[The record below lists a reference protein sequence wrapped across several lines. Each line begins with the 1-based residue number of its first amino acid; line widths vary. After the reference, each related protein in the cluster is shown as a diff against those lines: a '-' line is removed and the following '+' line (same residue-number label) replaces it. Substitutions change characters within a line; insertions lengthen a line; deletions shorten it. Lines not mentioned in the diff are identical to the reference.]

1 MTTFIALLRAVNVGG
16 TGMLPM
22 KILAAMCSDLGFAH
36 VRTYIQS
43 GNVVFQS
50 KLPRK
55 QTQAALEQALAAH
68 MGKKVDVMLRD
79 LDELKAVLKGNPFPE
94 GEPAKIIVAFSSAP
108 VDKKL
113 FKGIVGP
120 GGEQVVAGGQEIYI
134 YYPDGMGRSKLKL
147 PRTDSASTARN
158 INTVGKLAA
167 IAEEIAAAQKAPRNS

>member
-1 MTTFIALLRAVNVGG
+1 MTTFIGLLRAVNVGG

-22 KILAAMCSDLGFAH
+22 KILASMCGDLGFAN

-50 KLPRK
+50 KLTQEK
-55 QTQAALEQALAAH
+55 TQTALERALAAH

-79 LDELKAVLKGNPFPE
+79 LDELKAVLEANPFTE

-113 FKGIVGP
+113 FKGLVGP
-120 GGEQVVAGGQEIYI
+120 GGEQVVAGKEEVYI
-134 YYPDGMGRSKLKL
+134 YYPEGMGRSKLKL
-147 PRTDSASTARN
+147 PKSDGVFTARN
-158 INTVGKLAA
+158 INTVGKLIA
-167 IAEEIAAAQKAPRNS
+167 IAEEIAATQKSPAKR